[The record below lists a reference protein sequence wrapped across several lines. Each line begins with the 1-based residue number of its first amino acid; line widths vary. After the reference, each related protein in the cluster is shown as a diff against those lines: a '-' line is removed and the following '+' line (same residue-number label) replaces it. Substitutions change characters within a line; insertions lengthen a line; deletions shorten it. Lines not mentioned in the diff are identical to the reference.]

1 MFAARVKTLLKKTR
15 DALGAKDYAAA
26 YDTVNDLLG
35 YEPANLNALLFK
47 ALAAQNLE
55 KYDESE
61 VALNTV
67 LETNPELVSA
77 WQGLEKLHEKAGNVD
92 KRIEAMHK
100 LVVLYYKANESKR
113 LTDIATA
120 LVQLHTDRKDWA
132 AADRA
137 LRQFLPDSPIYDR
150 LADPRPSTAG
160 ILQQLAT
167 VQAAHDAESIAAQV
181 QARKGMLG
189 GPSLPELQR
198 QVERA
203 VHRASPLLGTYEQ
216 LLHLNR
222 DLDMVEKY
230 LGLLTARVQGAE
242 DEAERGEYA
251 AKLRTEVAA
260 IITRGENV
268 RAAYQLA
275 LDWTNAADVREV
287 PEALLRAYLA
297 AWPLQTAASDD
308 DDATQDEYAVFA
320 QWVLDPDNE
329 PDTVPTSPSLFGC
342 LVTSCLASADK
353 AQLDAATR
361 GLDLV
366 QTTKRDFA
374 VPLDRVANRLHLTRA
389 KVLLGAQLVHDALR
403 DLDAVDSDDFAAEA
417 FTLRGEAYM
426 QLQDWP
432 SARAAFTH
440 VRSHWA
446 QSNLGWLDLLQDQGD
461 PLTTLADV
469 DSTALAAPHQQAVHA
484 YRLGRAY
491 WAADDGNSAFTHL
504 LHAAQR
510 APLLCTEAFTYLG
523 HVYAA
528 RGDAGRAAK
537 CWAKAFALD
546 PRDTE
551 AARVLVRHYWA
562 QGEPSWSAARDV
574 LKTAADASPRVAWIR
589 KQLGLVHLR
598 LGNVED
604 AATALQAAGRLDF
617 RDAVVWQ
624 TLAECYLKLGRYLT
638 AYKAATRAIELDPE
652 GKSARYLMAVV
663 NMKLGQYTAAHAT
676 LDADASFAPSVI
688 LAGELY
694 LTHARDA
701 YETGRY
707 AETKR
712 LLDEGYAVMQAHPTP
727 ALPNAHAKRVA
738 DLRAAWT
745 WIPHL
750 WTGTASVVDALNEAV
765 EGYAAIE
772 CHVDAAQVLFHVAQL
787 GGDAESAANK
797 ALAHCKQALA
807 ANRHDPAA
815 WTVAGCVYAAHL
827 AQPKLAQHC
836 LVMSLHL
843 DPRSASTWTAL
854 GLLYLAND
862 DGELAHACLEQATM
876 HDADAAAAWATLQRC
891 TEFAAATR
899 RATTKTNLLHH
910 AVATC
915 AWVPPAVM
923 REYVHALRDVHAIDA
938 EFAAR
943 KWTEWDPTSAVAWNA
958 YGCLLERN
966 GNHAGAVDA
975 FKQALRIDRTDKAVV
990 GNLARALAAQDPA
1003 RAVDMFSRMGGIDA
1017 LARDTDPRR
1026 ALVMQLAAAM
1036 AQCHAGQWRADPA
1049 VGRKA
1054 IEACTT
1060 TLARI
1065 TDRKTDTERK
1075 LLAQLSYQCQRTD
1088 SIPTLVDG
1096 VAPGLLCALGLLQGR
1111 DDLVGTAFDAMPP
1124 RDAQYMTSIYL
1135 LLQGDVQGALRALQ
1149 RAAHM
1154 FPGHHAAWARLA
1166 RFLARYSS
1174 GKAQVTV
1181 ARGVAAHDRIVGEDG
1196 SGLALAT
1203 VGLLAMGDSKAA
1215 LRMAQRQAVLHPTRA
1230 AAWRQVLTAMVARQV
1245 DEVGEAADRGN
1256 DDKVDNQ
1263 ETPLSQE
1270 VMDRVATHVLRMS
1283 STDDTDATGTAFAHL
1298 LAAHVAMTSNDAPRA
1313 MHHGESA
1320 VALLD
1325 PDTLPAAVY
1334 RQLARTL
1341 AASGD
1346 LESASAFLKQVM
1358 PTDDDAAVLE
1368 LAQVYARAGWRDAA
1382 TALLMAKG
1390 SRTTLAQAF
1399 FMGGRSVAAGN
1410 AVAQAEGEEGD
1421 EQVRVVQALAALAR
1435 GMRARAG
1442 KMVAGVERR
1451 DLVEVWE
1458 REARAADAA

>member
-15 DALGAKDYAAA
+15 DALGAKDYATA

-61 VALNTV
+61 EALNTV
-67 LETNPELVSA
+67 LETNPDLVSA
-77 WQGLEKLHEKAGNVD
+77 WQGLEKLHEKAGNVG
-92 KRIEAMHK
+92 KRIDAMHK
-100 LVVLYYKANESKR
+100 LINLYYKANESKR
-113 LTDIATA
+113 LTDLVTA

-150 LADPRPSTAG
+150 LADPRPSTAD

-167 VQAAHDAESIAAQV
+167 VQAAHDTESITAQV

-198 QVERA
+198 QVEHA

-216 LLHLNR
+216 LLQLNR

-242 DEAERGEYA
+242 DEAERREYA

-260 IITRGENV
+260 IVTRGEKV

-275 LDWTNAADVREV
+275 LDWTNAADVHEV
-287 PEALLRAYLA
+287 PDALVRAYLA
-297 AWPLQTAASDD
+297 AWPVSSNDD
-308 DDATQDEYAVFA
+308 DDGAAQDEYAVFA

-329 PDTVPTSPSLFGC
+329 PDTLPPTPSLFGC
-342 LVTSCLASADK
+342 LVTGCLTSADK

-366 QTTKRDFA
+366 QATERNFA

-403 DLDAVDSDDFAAEA
+403 DLDAVDSKTFADEA
-417 FTLRGEAYM
+417 YTLRGEAYM
-426 QLQDWP
+426 QLQGWAQ
-432 SARAAFTH
+432 ARASFTR
-440 VRSHWA
+440 VRSSWA
-446 QSNLGWLDLLQDQGD
+446 QSNLGWLDLLQDQGS
-461 PLTTLADV
+461 PLSTLAAV
-469 DSTALAAPHQQAVHA
+469 DSAALAAPHQQAVHA

-491 WAADDGNSAFTHL
+491 WAAGDGNNAFTHL

-537 CWAKAFALD
+537 CWVKAFALD

-551 AARVLVRHYWA
+551 AARVLVRHYWS
-562 QGEPSWSAARDV
+562 QGESAWSAAREV
-574 LKTAADASPRVAWIR
+574 LQKAAEASPRVAWIW

-598 LGNVED
+598 LGNVDD

-617 RDAVVWQ
+617 RDHVVWQ

-638 AYKAATRAIELDPE
+638 AYKAATRAIELDPQ
-652 GKSARYLMAVV
+652 GQLARYLMAVV
-663 NMKLGQYTAAHAT
+663 NMKLGQYVAAHAT
-676 LDADASFAPSVI
+676 LDPNASFAPSVI

-694 LTHARDA
+694 LAHARDA

-712 LLDEGYAVMQAHPTP
+712 LLDEGYVVMQANATP
-727 ALPNAHAKRVA
+727 ALPSAHAKRVA

-750 WTGTASVVDALNEAV
+750 WTASGSVVDALQEAV
-765 EGYAAIE
+765 EGYVAIG

-787 GGDAESAANK
+787 GGADAEEAATK
-797 ALAHCKQALA
+797 ALVHCKHALA
-807 ANRHDPAA
+807 QNRHDPAA
-815 WTVAGCVYAAHL
+815 WTVAGCVYATHL

-854 GLLYLAND
+854 GLLYSAND

-876 HDADAAAAWATLQRC
+876 HDADAAAAWAALQRC
-891 TEFAAATR
+891 TNFATATR
-899 RATTKTNLLHH
+899 RATTTKTNLLHH

-923 REYVHALRDVHAIDA
+923 REYVHALRDMHAIDA

-943 KWTEWDPTSAVAWNA
+943 KWTEWEPTSASAWNA

-975 FKQALRIDRTDKAVV
+975 FKQALRIDRTDKAVLA
-990 GNLARALAAQDPA
+990 NLARALAAQDPQ
-1003 RAVDMFSRMGGIDA
+1003 RAVDMFARMGGIEAFAKDE
-1017 LARDTDPRR
+1017 DPRR

-1036 AQCHAGQWRADPA
+1036 AQWHAGQWRADPTAGRQA
-1049 VGRKA
+1049 VD
-1054 IEACTT
+1054 ACTA

-1065 TDRKTDTERK
+1065 TNGKTDTERK
-1075 LLAQLSYQCQRTD
+1075 LLAQLSYQCQHTD

-1135 LLQGDVQGALRALQ
+1135 LLQGDVRGALRALQ

-1181 ARGVAAHDRIVGEDG
+1181 ARGVAAHDRVVGEDG

-1230 AAWRQVLTAMVARQV
+1230 AAWRQMLTTMVARQV
-1245 DEVGEAADRGN
+1245 DEVGEAADREG
-1256 DDKVDNQ
+1256 
-1263 ETPLSQE
+1263 QE
-1270 VMDRVATHVLRMS
+1270 VMDRVASHVLQTS
-1283 STDDTDATGTAFAHL
+1283 SADTDATGTAFAHL
-1298 LAAHVAMTSNDAPRA
+1298 LAAHVVMTGHDAPGA

-1346 LESASAFLKQVM
+1346 LDSAAAFLKQAM
-1358 PTDDDAAVLE
+1358 PTDDAAVLE
-1368 LAQVYARAGWRDAA
+1368 LAQVYTRAGWRDAA
-1382 TALLMAKG
+1382 IALLEAKG

-1399 FMGGRSVAAGN
+1399 FVRGRSVAAGN

-1451 DLVEVWE
+1451 DLVDVWE

>member
-61 VALNTV
+61 EALNTV
-67 LETNPELVSA
+67 LETNPDLVSA

-92 KRIEAMHK
+92 KRIAAMHK
-100 LVVLYYKANESKR
+100 LIELYYKANEAKR
-113 LTDIATA
+113 LTDLATA

-150 LADPRPSTAG
+150 LADPRPSTVD

-167 VQAAHDAESIAAQV
+167 VQAAHDAESIATQV

-203 VHRASPLLGTYEQ
+203 VHRTSPLLRTYEQ
-216 LLHLNR
+216 LLQLNR

-242 DEAERGEYA
+242 DVAERGEYA

-260 IITRGENV
+260 IVTRGENV
-268 RAAYQLA
+268 RTAYQLA
-275 LDWTNAADVREV
+275 LDWTNAATVGEV
-287 PEALLRAYLA
+287 PDSLLRAYLA
-297 AWPLQTAASDD
+297 AWPLSNNDD

-320 QWVLDPDNE
+320 QWILDPDNE
-329 PDTVPTSPSLFGC
+329 PDAVPTTPSLFGC

-366 QTTKRDFA
+366 QSTERDFA

-403 DLDAVDSDDFAAEA
+403 DLDAVDPQNPDFTDEA
-417 FTLRGEAYM
+417 YTLRGEAHM

-440 VRSHWA
+440 VHTPWSR
-446 QSNLGWLDLLQDQGD
+446 SNLGWLDLLQDQGD
-461 PLTTLADV
+461 PLTILASV

-491 WAADDGNSAFTHL
+491 WAAGDGTNAFTHL

-523 HVYAA
+523 HVYAE
-528 RGDAGRAAK
+528 RGDGARAAK

-551 AARVLVRHYWA
+551 AARVLVRHYWS
-562 QGEPSWSAARDV
+562 QGESSWPLAREV
-574 LKTAADASPRVAWIR
+574 LQKAADASPRVAWIW

-598 LGNVED
+598 LGNVDE

-638 AYKAATRAIELDPE
+638 AYKAAARAIELDPT
-652 GKSARYLMAVV
+652 GRSARYLMAFV

-676 LDADASFAPSVI
+676 LDADASFAPSVV

-694 LTHARDA
+694 LAHARDA

-712 LLDEGYAVMQAHPTP
+712 LLDEGYAVMQAHLTP
-727 ALPNAHAKRVA
+727 ALANVHAKRVA

-750 WTGTASVVDALNEAV
+750 WTATKSVVDALNEAV
-765 EGYAAIE
+765 EVYAAIG

-787 GGDAESAANK
+787 GNDGEEAATK
-797 ALAHCKQALA
+797 ALAHCKQALTQ
-807 ANRHDPAA
+807 NRHDPAA
-815 WTVAGCVYAAHL
+815 WTVAGCVYATHL
-827 AQPKLAQHC
+827 EQPKLAQHC
-836 LVMSLHL
+836 LAMSLHL

-854 GLLYLAND
+854 GLLYLAHD

-876 HDADAAAAWATLQRC
+876 HDADAAAAWAALQRC
-891 TEFAAATR
+891 TKFAAATR

-923 REYVHALRDVHAIDA
+923 REYVHALRDTSAIDA
-938 EFAAR
+938 EFSAR
-943 KWTEWDPTSAVAWNA
+943 KWTEWEPTSAVAWNA

-990 GNLARALAAQDPA
+990 GNLARALAAQDPQ
-1003 RAVDMFSRMGGIDA
+1003 RAVDMFGRMGGIDA
-1017 LARDTDPRR
+1017 LARNDDPRR

-1036 AQCHAGQWRADPA
+1036 AQCHACHWSADPA

-1054 IEACTT
+1054 VDACTA

-1065 TDRKTDTERK
+1065 TDGKTDTERK
-1075 LLAQLSYQCQRTD
+1075 LLAQLSYQCNHTD
-1088 SIPTLVDG
+1088 SIPALVDG

-1181 ARGVAAHDRIVGEDG
+1181 ARGVAAHDRVVGEDG

-1245 DEVGEAADRGN
+1245 DEVGEAADRGGT
-1256 DDKVDNQ
+1256 DEEGP
-1263 ETPLSQE
+1263 ETTLSQA
-1270 VMDRVATHVLRMS
+1270 VMDRVATHVLRTS
-1283 STDDTDATGTAFAHL
+1283 SADDATGTAFAHL
-1298 LAAHVAMTSNDAPRA
+1298 LAAHVAMTGGDAPRA

-1334 RQLARTL
+1334 RHLARTL

-1346 LESASAFLKQVM
+1346 LDSAAAFLKQAM
-1358 PTDDDAAVLE
+1358 PTDDDTAVFE

-1382 TALLMAKG
+1382 VGLLEAKG
-1390 SRTTLAQAF
+1390 TRTTLAQAF
-1399 FMGGRSVAAGN
+1399 FVGGRSVAAGN
-1410 AVAQAEGEEGD
+1410 AVAQADGEEGD

-1442 KMVAGVERR
+1442 KMMVGVERR

>member
-26 YDTVNDLLG
+26 YDTVSDLLG

-61 VALNTV
+61 EALNTV
-67 LETNPELVSA
+67 LETNPDLVSA

-92 KRIEAMHK
+92 KRIAAMHK
-100 LVVLYYKANESKR
+100 LVELYYKAKESKR
-113 LTDIATA
+113 LTDLATA
-120 LVQLHTDRKDWA
+120 LVQLHTDRKEWA

-137 LRQFLPDSPIYDR
+137 LRQFLPDSPIYDL
-150 LADPRPSTAG
+150 LADPRPSTAD

-167 VQAAHDAESIAAQV
+167 VQAANDAEMIATQV

-216 LLHLNR
+216 LLQLNR
-222 DLDMVEKY
+222 DLEMVEKY

-242 DEAERGEYA
+242 DVAERGEYA
-251 AKLRTEVAA
+251 SKLRTEVAA
-260 IITRGENV
+260 IVARGEHV

-275 LDWTNAADVREV
+275 LDWTNAPDVGEV
-287 PEALLRAYLA
+287 PDALLRAYLA
-297 AWPLQTAASDD
+297 AWPLQTAAGDD
-308 DDATQDEYAVFA
+308 EATQDEYAVFA

-329 PDTVPTSPSLFGC
+329 PDVVPPTPSLFGC
-342 LVTSCLASADK
+342 LVASCLASADK

-366 QTTKRDFA
+366 QTTERDFA
-374 VPLDRVANRLHLTRA
+374 VPLDRVASRLHLTRA

-403 DLDAVDSDDFAAEA
+403 DLDAVDSANPDFTAESH
-417 FTLRGEAYM
+417 TLRGEAYM
-426 QLQDWP
+426 QLQDWAQ
-432 SARAAFTH
+432 ARSAFTH
-440 VRSHWA
+440 VQSPWA
-446 QSNLGWLDLLQDQGD
+446 QSNLGWLDLLQGQGD
-461 PLTTLADV
+461 PLATLAAV
-469 DSTALAAPHQQAVHA
+469 DSTKLAAPHQQAMHA

-491 WAADDGNSAFTHL
+491 WAAHDGPNAFTHL

-510 APLLCTEAFTYLG
+510 APLLCTEAFTHLG
-523 HVYAA
+523 HVYAE
-528 RGDAGRAAK
+528 RGDTARAAK

-551 AARVLVRHYWA
+551 AARVLVRHYWS
-562 QGEPSWSAARDV
+562 QGETAWPAAREV
-574 LKTAADASPRVAWIR
+574 LQTAADASPRVAWIW
-589 KQLGLVHLR
+589 KQLGL
-598 LGNVED
+598 

-638 AYKAATRAIELDPE
+638 AYKAATRAVELDPQ

-676 LDADASFAPSVI
+676 LDADASFPPSVA

-694 LTHARDA
+694 LAHARDA

-727 ALPNAHAKRVA
+727 ALANVHAKRVA

-750 WTGTASVVDALNEAV
+750 WTATKSVVDALYEAV
-765 EGYAAIE
+765 ETYAAIG

-787 GGDAESAANK
+787 ENRGEEAATK

-815 WTVAGCVYAAHL
+815 WTVAGCVYATHL
-827 AQPKLAQHC
+827 ALPKLAQHC

-854 GLLYLAND
+854 GLLYLAHD

-876 HDADAAAAWATLQRC
+876 HDADAAAAWAALQRC
-891 TEFAAATR
+891 TKFAAAMR

-923 REYVHALRDVHAIDA
+923 REYVHALRDANAIEA

-943 KWTEWDPTSAVAWNA
+943 KWTEWEPMSAVAWNA

-990 GNLARALAAQDPA
+990 GNLARALSAQDPQ
-1003 RAVDMFSRMGGIDA
+1003 RAVDMFARMGGIDA
-1017 LARDTDPRR
+1017 LARDVDPRR
-1026 ALVMQLAAAM
+1026 GLVMQLAAAM
-1036 AQCHAGQWRADPA
+1036 AHCHAGQWRADPA

-1054 IEACTT
+1054 VDACTA

-1065 TDRKTDTERK
+1065 ADGKTDTERK
-1075 LLAQLSYQCQRTD
+1075 LLAQLSYQCHHTD
-1088 SIPTLVDG
+1088 LIPALVDG
-1096 VAPGLLCALGLLQGR
+1096 MAPGLLCALGLLQGR

-1181 ARGVAAHDRIVGEDG
+1181 ARGVAAHDRVVGEDG

-1203 VGLLAMGDSKAA
+1203 TGLLAMGNSKAA

-1245 DEVGEAADRGN
+1245 DEVGEAADRDGS
-1256 DDKVDNQ
+1256 DPAEVE
-1263 ETPLSQE
+1263 ETPLSQD
-1270 VMDRVATHVLRMS
+1270 VMDRVAAHVLRTS
-1283 STDDTDATGTAFAHL
+1283 SADDATGTAFAHL
-1298 LAAHVAMTSNDAPRA
+1298 LSAHVAMTGGDAPGA

-1346 LESASAFLKQVM
+1346 LDSAAAFLKQAM
-1358 PTDDDAAVLE
+1358 PNDDDAAVLE

-1382 TALLMAKG
+1382 AGLLEAKG

-1399 FMGGRSVAAGN
+1399 FVRGRSVAAGN

-1442 KMVAGVERR
+1442 KMVAGVERK
-1451 DLVEVWE
+1451 DLVEAWE